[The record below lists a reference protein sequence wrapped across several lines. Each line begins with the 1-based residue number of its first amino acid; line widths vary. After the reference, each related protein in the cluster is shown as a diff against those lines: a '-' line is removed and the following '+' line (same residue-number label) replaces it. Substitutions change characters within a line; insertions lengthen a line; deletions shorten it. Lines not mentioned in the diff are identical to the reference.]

1 MSVQMT
7 TVPQWFAVLL
17 RAVGLMT
24 AMLAGGMLIAN
35 PSSPDPINPIVL
47 LVPLVAGLL
56 LLAVGYDVI
65 GRLTHVVQ
73 RDTGVS

>member
-1 MSVQMT
+1 MSIQMIM
-7 TVPQWFAVLL
+7 VPHWFAVVL
-17 RAVGLMT
+17 RVVGLMT
-24 AMLAGGMLIAN
+24 AMLAGVMLIAN

-65 GRLTHVVQ
+65 GRLTHLDQ